1 MTELYRQ
8 KRTYSRMYQQTFAKS
23 RMQIQG
29 VTSQN
34 KCVNNGT
41 IGATVFQGV
50 TYENRDLRQS
60 FHGQT
65 GNRKS
70 G

>member
-23 RMQIQG
+23 RMQIQS
-29 VTSQN
+29 VTGKN

-41 IGATVFQGV
+41 ICDTVFQGV
-50 TYENRDLRQS
+50 TYENWNLRTHFDQEA
-60 FHGQT
+60 G
-65 GNRKS
+65 
-70 G
+70 